1 MHRRVF
7 ARKIVE
13 SLDFRFSVRKKEKK
27 KKRKSKEGRGLVDA
41 RYNRGLKMARGN
53 SFLQFLSLARAFPS
67 SVGMYAIM
75 EGRDAR
81 RN

>member
-7 ARKIVE
+7 ARKIE
-13 SLDFRFSVRKKEKK
+13 KSRFSIFGAKERKK